1 MRASGNG
8 LHTRHFEEC
17 GSHAERVRLSA
28 ALLDRGWGET
38 ALRGFPGASQP
49 PALDAAG
56 TP

>member
-1 MRASGNG
+1 MRASDNG
-8 LHTRHFEEC
+8 LHTRHFEEY

-28 ALLDRGWGET
+28 ALLDRGWCET